1 MGSYQTELEQAIG
14 EFQKLCED
22 YLYLEGI
29 SETPLQRAYPPEY
42 SVDGLQPEEAA
53 EDFASAERNRL
64 GLGDAPLINLRE
76 LLENDVGLRVF
87 YVRLPSR
94 IAGMFTYSDELGGCI
109 AINSAH
115 PEERRRWSLAHEY
128 GHFLTKRFRP
138 EVSVLL
144 AYERTPASERLGD
157 GFAGS
162 FLMPTSGLRR
172 KFNDAARLRKG
183 KITPAD
189 LCRLANYYF
198 VSVEALT
205 RRLESLHLVPSGTW
219 DRLQDRGFKVREA
232 QDVLQLQP
240 HRYSEQPLPPRYQ
253 FLAAEAYQREQLT
266 EGQLAHLLRVDR
278 VEARRIVQKLTRQSY
293 VSEEG
298 KITSLDVD
306 FTQTYAKAGDP
317 GVNNG

>member
-1 MGSYQTELEQAIG
+1 
-14 EFQKLCED
+14 
-22 YLYLEGI
+22 
-29 SETPLQRAYPPEY
+29 
-42 SVDGLQPEEAA
+42 
-53 EDFASAERNRL
+53 
-64 GLGDAPLINLRE
+64 
-76 LLENDVGLRVF
+76 
-87 YVRLPSR
+87 
-94 IAGMFTYSDELGGCI
+94 
-109 AINSAH
+109 
-115 PEERRRWSLAHEY
+115 
-128 GHFLTKRFRP
+128 
-138 EVSVLL
+138 L

-157 GFAGS
+157 GFSGS

-240 HRYSEQPLPPRYQ
+240 HRYSEQALPPRYQ

-298 KITSLDVD
+298 NITSLDVD

-317 GVNNG
+317 GVSNG